1 MDGVKE
7 REGQM
12 ERKVCPGEIYRH
24 FKGNLYQIVTVA
36 RHSETGEA
44 MVVYQALYGDFGVYV
59 RPFEMFFSQVDREKY
74 PDAAQKYRF
83 EKAEG
88 IKERGKE
95 SFSSS
100 VEIREEGEEEPNGEL
115 MAFLDAKDAEEKFAR
130 LRRLNQSASL
140 SDLESIYVV
149 LDLKPQPGT
158 IEEQLEGIIGFLAV
172 QKRYEGGRLR

>member
-12 ERKVCPGEIYRH
+12 ERKVGPGEIYRH

-88 IKERGKE
+88 IKDKRKE

-100 VEIREEGEEEPNGEL
+100 VEIREEGERLYQAECEVIAGPSLFFLTATCSDPGDLGQVAEL
-115 MAFLDAKDAEEKFAR
+115 IGRVSVVSGAARAE
-130 LRRLNQSASL
+130 
-140 SDLESIYVV
+140 
-149 LDLKPQPGT
+149 T
-158 IEEQLEGIIGFLAV
+158 V
-172 QKRYEGGRLR
+172 QAWK

>member
-1 MDGVKE
+1 
-7 REGQM
+7 M

-59 RPFEMFFSQVDREKY
+59 RPFEMFVSQVDREKY
-74 PDAAQKYRF
+74 PDAAQQYRF
-83 EKAEG
+83 EKAQI
-88 IKERGKE
+88 IKEKGKE
-95 SFSSS
+95 TFSSS
-100 VEIREEGEEEPNGEL
+100 VEIREEDEEEPNGEL
-115 MAFLDAKDAEEKFAR
+115 MAFLDAEDAEEKIAC
-130 LRRLNQSASL
+130 LRRMKGSASQ

-149 LDLKPQPGT
+149 LEIKPQPGT
-158 IEEQLEGIIGFLAV
+158 IEEQLEGIIGLLAM